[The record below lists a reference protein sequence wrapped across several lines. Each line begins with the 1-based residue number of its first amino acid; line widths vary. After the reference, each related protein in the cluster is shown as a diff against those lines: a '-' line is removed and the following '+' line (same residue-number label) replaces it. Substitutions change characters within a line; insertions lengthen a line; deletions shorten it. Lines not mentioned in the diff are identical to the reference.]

1 MKLHSFGKLFS
12 LVAVLALVIALACA
26 MAVTAGA
33 ETVDLAA
40 VGNVDTLENL
50 EATSYKECGKVKLT
64 WDEIDGA
71 VKYAVYRD
79 DELANHSI
87 ADYYILS
94 GHEIAADGEEPITY
108 TYTVV
113 ALDADDVV
121 LATATITAAAEHVY
135 FPGTP
140 VAPTCTEDGYTVYT
154 CNHGKSYQADI
165 VEKLGHAPNE
175 AVVENTVYPTCVL
188 DGNHDEV
195 VYCGRCDA
203 ELSRENVVDA
213 KLGHE
218 LLSENWNERVEP
230 DCVNTGVVGYYTCTR
245 CPLHFDAEGEVID
258 NLVIPALGHEFLEDA
273 YVSNNDATCLLDG
286 TKTAQCSRCEVTN
299 TLTDADTKL
308 GHEFLESAYVYNND
322 AVCEVDGTKTAQC
335 SRCDATDTVVAEGTA
350 LSHIYT
356 NYVSDGNAT
365 CLEDGTKTAACDNGC
380 GKTDTQTDVDSA
392 LGHSFTNYI
401 SNGDATCLL
410 DGTETAECD
419 NGCGETHTQTEVD
432 SALGHSFTNYVSNG
446 DDTCT
451 EDGTETAECGN
462 GCGETHTQ
470 TEVGSARGHS
480 FTNYVS
486 NGDATCTE
494 DGTETAE
501 CDNGCGETHTQ
512 TEVGSMLEHTNG
524 DVTVENE
531 VLPDCNNEGRYDNVV
546 YCTVCGTKVS
556 SEHVTVDKLGH
567 NEGEWIVDTDPTCNS
582 MGSKHTECTRCGEEM
597 NSDLIPKLIHS
608 YTNYVSNGDATCTAN
623 GTETATCDNGCGKT
637 KTRTDDDSMLP
648 HTEGEVVVENN
659 VLPDCLNDGSYDN
672 VVYCTV
678 CENEVSREHVTVEA
692 LGHTTHTV
700 VENNVLPDCTN
711 VGGYDNVAYCTVCE
725 AEVSRE
731 HVTVDALG
739 HVESEWITDVEPTCT
754 TDGRKYTE
762 CTRCDVELKSEV
774 INKLGHKFNSY
785 TSDNNATCTED
796 GTKTAKCANGC
807 GLTDTKADEGS
818 KLGHN
823 YVLADDPDAVTVYD
837 VCSNCGDQQAV
848 KKQIPQYILK
858 PLIKVLVVA
867 ACLLVVVLCVGALR
881 SPATTTP
888 WYKRRRYR

>member
-40 VGNVDTLENL
+40 EGNVDTLENL
-50 EATSYKECGKVKLT
+50 EATSVKECGKVKLT
-64 WDEIDGA
+64 WDEIDEA

-79 DELANHSI
+79 GVLANHSI

-94 GHEIAADGEEPITY
+94 GHEIAADGEEPINY

-113 ALDADDVV
+113 ALDQNDVV

-135 FPGTP
+135 APGTP

-175 AVVENTVYPTCVL
+175 AVVENTVDPTCVL

-218 LLSENWNERVEP
+218 LLSENWNDRVAP
-230 DCVNTGVVGYYTCTR
+230 DCLNNGVVGYYTCTR

-286 TKTAQCSRCEVTN
+286 TKTAQCSRCEETD
-299 TLTDADTKL
+299 TLTDEGTAL
-308 GHEFLESAYVYNND
+308 GHEFLESAYVYDNN

-335 SRCDATDTVVAEGTA
+335 SRCEETDTVVAEGTA

-392 LGHSFTNYI
+392 LGHSFTNY
-401 SNGDATCLL
+401 
-410 DGTETAECD
+410 
-419 NGCGETHTQTEVD
+419 
-432 SALGHSFTNYVSNG
+432 
-446 DDTCT
+446 
-451 EDGTETAECGN
+451 
-462 GCGETHTQ
+462 
-470 TEVGSARGHS
+470 
-480 FTNYVS
+480 VS

-494 DGTETAE
+494 DGTETAV

-512 TEVGSMLEHTNG
+512 T
-524 DVTVENE
+524 DV
-531 VLPDCNNEGRYDNVV
+531 D
-546 YCTVCGTKVS
+546 S
-556 SEHVTVDKLGH
+556 ALGH
-567 NEGEWIVDTDPTCNS
+567 S
-582 MGSKHTECTRCGEEM
+582 F
-597 NSDLIPKLIHS
+597 
-608 YTNYVSNGDATCTAN
+608 TNFVPNGDATCTAD
-623 GTETATCDNGCGKT
+623 GTETAVCDNGCGET
-637 KTRTDDDSMLP
+637 HTQTDVDSMLP
-648 HTEGEVVVENN
+648 HTEGEAVIENN
-659 VLPDCLNDGSYDN
+659 VPATCTGNGSYEN
-672 VVYCTV
+672 VVYCVTCNAELSREEV
-678 CENEVSREHVTVEA
+678 RVNKLNHDRGEVVIENEVPSTCTVE
-692 LGHTTHTV
+692 GS
-700 VENNVLPDCTN
+700 
-711 VGGYDNVAYCTVCE
+711 YD
-725 AEVSRE
+725 EV
-731 HVTVDALG
+731 T
-739 HVESEWITDVEPTCT
+739 
-754 TDGRKYTE
+754 Y
-762 CTRCDVELKSEV
+762 CTRCEVELTRRTKSVELLDHVGGEEV
-774 INKLGHKFNSY
+774 AELEYSATCQATGLQNWVVYCTECNEKLSSREEVLPLLPHVGGTATCTAPANCEACGEAYGTALGHKFNTY
-785 TSDNNATCTED
+785 TSDKNATCTED
-796 GTKTAKCANGC
+796 GTKTATCANGCGLTDTKADEASKLGHKYNNYVSDKNATCTEDGTKTATCANGC

-837 VCSNCGDQQAV
+837 VCSICGDQQAV
-848 KKQIPQYILK
+848 KNQIPQYILK